1 MQGPEGLKNGADE
14 FWVLSWAEPEDT
26 HKILHQEGGTYV
38 YLWLI
43 HVGIWQIS
51 TQYCKAV
58 TLQLKINTLKND
70 TTSDV
75 MRIWRGLRLLGISR
89 EVGKKL
95 RTSVEAF
102 PKFIVLLL
110 SGVLP
115 REFSLLI
122 FALVL

>member
-1 MQGPEGLKNGADE
+1 M
-14 FWVLSWAEPEDT
+14 
-26 HKILHQEGGTYV
+26 

-43 HVGIWQIS
+43 HVDTWHTS
-51 TQYCKAV
+51 TQYCKAI
-58 TLQLKINTLKND
+58 TLQLETNTLKND

-75 MRIWRGLRLLGISR
+75 MRLWRGLRLLGISR

-95 RTSVEAF
+95 GTSVEAF

-110 SGVLP
+110 SGVFP

-122 FALVL
+122 FGLVL